1 MGVCRKRRGRSFVN
15 EKVFIQIKHWAV
27 TRRKSLFL
35 SVLVH
40 AALESLSIFD
50 TCEKRHLHL
59 TMSNPYFDRVIS
71 PMNETGASLLS
82 PTTPSTPTFSGASKS
97 NALQNRITS
106 VLSASYADLEIRD
119 ALAILDDRGLQNTA
133 EARRNLR
140 LDVQDELIQCNGEIV
155 HDFGKV
161 ADQLKRIGTAIANL
175 NASCTEMRKH
185 VDASSRETGP
195 MLDEAKSILADRRQ
209 VETKQQLL
217 DAFKTHFVVSDA
229 ELSTL
234 TSTAEPVNDD
244 FFRIMT
250 RVKKIHEDSQV
261 LLGSENQRL
270 GLEILEQSSR
280 QLNAAFQKLYRWIQR
295 EFKSLDL
302 ENPQISGAIRRALR
316 VLAERPTLFQNCLDF
331 FAEAREN
338 ILSNNFY
345 SALTGAPVD
354 ADHPVLGK
362 AIELSAHDP
371 LRYVSDMLAWA
382 HSATVSERE
391 ALEVLFV
398 SDGDEIAKNIQAG
411 IESEPWSRQDE
422 EGAVQPFDGR
432 KALNDLVDR
441 DLAGVFRQLKQ
452 RTEQVV
458 QSHED
463 ATLAYKISNLVTFY
477 ASIFTNLLGENS
489 ALLEILQPLSE
500 SALRAFR
507 STMRDH
513 VANLRTDFAI
523 STEDLAPPDFLI
535 DALETLKALMKSYDT
550 SAVDTNHSHR
560 IEGFTPILQEALD
573 PFLSGCENITTRLR
587 KPNSHIF
594 ALNCLLATK
603 DVLAAYSFAD
613 RSEEL
618 RPKIEVHNQGLTEAV
633 HVWFLK
639 ESGLD
644 YLVDNV
650 STIEDLSSSYKDP
663 SQIIGIAQQLDGFL
677 PTATEDARAFLAP
690 LENKNLA
697 RKIIEEA
704 AELFCEDF
712 LEIETLVVQADE
724 LKMKQVN
731 GDVEEEI
738 WLREVFPRTEDEI
751 RVLLS

>member
-1 MGVCRKRRGRSFVN
+1 
-15 EKVFIQIKHWAV
+15 
-27 TRRKSLFL
+27 
-35 SVLVH
+35 
-40 AALESLSIFD
+40 
-50 TCEKRHLHL
+50 
-59 TMSNPYFDRVIS
+59 MSNPYFDRVIS
-71 PMNETGASLLS
+71 PMSSEPGGSILS
-82 PTTPSTPTFSGASKS
+82 PPTPSTPTATAGNKS
-97 NALQNRITS
+97 NALQNRVTS

-119 ALAILDDRGLQNTA
+119 ALSILDERGLQNTA
-133 EARRNLR
+133 DTRRNLR
-140 LDVQDELIQCNGEIV
+140 LDVQEELIQCNGEII

-161 ADQLKRIGTAIANL
+161 AEQLKRIGTAIANL
-175 NASCTEMRKH
+175 NASCVEMRKH
-185 VDASSRETGP
+185 VTASSRETGP
-195 MLDEAKSILADRRQ
+195 MLDEAKSILTERRQ

-217 DAFKTHFVVSDA
+217 DAFTKHFIVSDA
-229 ELSTL
+229 DLATL

-261 LLGSENQRL
+261 LLGSENERL

-280 QLNAAFQKLYRWIQR
+280 QLNSTYQKLYRWVQR

-302 ENPQISGAIRRALR
+302 ENPQISAAIRRALR

-391 ALEVLFV
+391 ALEVLFI
-398 SDGDEIAKNIQAG
+398 SEGDEIAKSIQAG
-411 IESEPWSRQDE
+411 IESEPWSRADG
-422 EGAVQPFDGR
+422 EGAALPFDGR
-432 KALNDLVDR
+432 KALNELVDR

-463 ATLAYKISNLVTFY
+463 ATLAYKISNLVNFY
-477 ASIFTNLLGENS
+477 AGIFTNLLGESS
-489 ALLEILQPLSE
+489 ALLEILRPLSD

-513 VANLRTDFAI
+513 VANLQTDFAL
-523 STEDLAPPDFLI
+523 STDDLAPADFLI
-535 DALETLKALMKSYDT
+535 DALETLKVLMKSYDT
-550 SAVDTNHSHR
+550 SVANVSLAQR
-560 IEGFTPILQEALD
+560 IQGFQPILQEALD
-573 PFLSGCENITTRLR
+573 PFLAGCENITTRLR

-603 DVLAAYSFAD
+603 EVLGAYSFAD
-613 RSEEL
+613 QSEAL
-618 RPKIEVHNQGLTEAV
+618 QPKIDAHEQELTQSM
-633 HVWFLK
+633 HRWFLK
-639 ESGLD
+639 QSGLE
-644 YLVDNV
+644 LLADNIT
-650 STIEDLSSSYKDP
+650 STDDLASSYKDP
-663 SQIIGIAQQLDGFL
+663 GQIISVAQQLDAFL
-677 PTATEDARAFLAP
+677 PTATEDARAFLAQ
-690 LENKNLA
+690 LENKTLA
-697 RKIIEEA
+697 RRIIENA
-704 AELFCEDF
+704 AEIFCEDF

-724 LKMKQVN
+724 LRMKQVN
-731 GDVEEEI
+731 GDVEEEV

>member
-1 MGVCRKRRGRSFVN
+1 MHN
-15 EKVFIQIKHWAV
+15 
-27 TRRKSLFL
+27 T
-35 SVLVH
+35 SVQP
-40 AALESLSIFD
+40 
-50 TCEKRHLHL
+50 HL
-59 TMSNPYFDRVIS
+59 MSNPYFDRVIS
-71 PMNETGASLLS
+71 PMNNEAGGSILS
-82 PTTPSTPTFSGASKS
+82 PSTPPTPNAPAGNKS

-119 ALAILDDRGLQNTA
+119 ALSILDERGLQNTA
-133 EARRNLR
+133 DTRRNLR
-140 LDVQDELIQCNGEIV
+140 LDVQEELIQCNGEII

-161 ADQLKRIGTAIANL
+161 AEQLQRIGTAIANL
-175 NASCTEMRKH
+175 NASCVEMRKH
-185 VDASSRETGP
+185 VAASSRETAP
-195 MLDEAKSILADRRQ
+195 MLDEAKSILAGRRQ

-217 DAFKTHFVVSDA
+217 DAFTQHFVVSDA
-229 ELSTL
+229 DLATL
-234 TSTAEPVNDD
+234 TSAAEPVDDD

-261 LLGSENQRL
+261 LLGSENERL

-280 QLNAAFQKLYRWIQR
+280 QLNSAYQKLYRWVQR

-302 ENPQISGAIRRALR
+302 ENPQISAAIRRALR

-331 FAEAREN
+331 FADAREN

-391 ALEVLFV
+391 ALEVLFI
-398 SDGDEIAKNIQAG
+398 SEGDEIAKSIQAG
-411 IESEPWSRQDE
+411 IESEPWSRAD
-422 EGAVQPFDGR
+422 GDDAALPFDGR
-432 KALNDLVDR
+432 KALNELVDR

-477 ASIFTNLLGENS
+477 AGIVANLLGENS
-489 ALLEILQPLSE
+489 ALLNILRPLSD

-513 VANLRTDFAI
+513 VANLQTDFAL
-523 STEDLAPPDFLI
+523 STDDLAPADFLV
-535 DALETLKALMKSYDT
+535 DALETLKVLMKSYDT
-550 SAVDTNHSHR
+550 SVANANLTQR
-560 IEGFTPILQEALD
+560 IQGFQTILQEALD
-573 PFLSGCENITTRLR
+573 PFLAGCENITTRLR

-603 DVLAAYSFAD
+603 EVLGAYSFAD
-613 RSEEL
+613 KSEAL
-618 RPKIEVHNQGLTEAV
+618 QPKIDTHETELTQFM
-633 HVWFLK
+633 HRWFLK
-639 ESGLD
+639 QSGLEL
-644 YLVDNV
+644 LVDNIT
-650 STIEDLSSSYKDP
+650 SADDLASSYKDP
-663 SQIIGIAQQLDGFL
+663 GQIISVAQQLDSFL
-677 PTATEDARAFLAP
+677 PTATEDARTFLAQ
-690 LENKNLA
+690 LENKTLA
-697 RKIIEEA
+697 RRIIENA
-704 AELFCEDF
+704 AESFCEDF

-731 GDVEEEI
+731 GDVEEEVG
-738 WLREVFPRTEDEI
+738 LREAFPRTEDEI